1 MNEQYPQYPGGAA
14 PQGGQPMPPSY
25 GQMPQQPMPQG
36 YGQMPGNP
44 ERNGLGLAALILG
57 IVGLL
62 FCLVPLTGFIGL
74 ILGVTGLALGF
85 AGLSRV
91 RKAQA
96 SNKNTTISG
105 IVLSAIAIVGGIVG
119 IVIVFTAVDQFGD
132 DLNQI
137 SNDWDSYSECIN
149 NADTIEEMSACNN

>member
-1 MNEQYPQYPGGAA
+1 MTGQFPQYPGGGA
-14 PQGGQPMPPSY
+14 PQGAQPVY

-36 YGQMPGNP
+36 YGQISGNP

-74 ILGVTGLALGF
+74 ILGVIGLALGL

-96 SNKNTTISG
+96 SNKGVTISG
-105 IVLSAIAIVGGIVG
+105 IVLSALAVVGGIAG
-119 IVIVFTAVDQFGD
+119 IVIVFTAVDQLGD
-132 DLNQI
+132 DLKQI
-137 SNDWDSYSECIN
+137 SNDWDSYSECIS
-149 NADTIEEMSACNN
+149 NADTPEEMNACN

>member
-1 MNEQYPQYPGGAA
+1 MTEQFPQYPGGAA
-14 PQGGQPMPPSY
+14 PQGGQSMPPTY

-74 ILGVTGLALGF
+74 ILGVTGLALGL
-85 AGLSRV
+85 AGLGRV

-96 SNKNTTISG
+96 SNKGVAISG
-105 IVLSAIAIVGGIVG
+105 IALSALAIVGGIAG
-119 IVIVFTAVDQFGD
+119 IVIVFTAVDQLGD

-137 SNDWDSYSECIN
+137 STDLDSYSKCIEK
-149 NADTIEEMSACNN
+149 ADTLDEMNACN